1 MSLFAPNHTF
11 LCYRDVSAE
20 FLREQ
25 GIDALLLDIDNTLA
39 PYEQPTPDPKICAW
53 LQSLADAGV
62 RVAFLSNNHAERV
75 ELFNKD
81 LGLPMRY
88 DAYKPLPR
96 QAKRMLKR
104 LGVKRRRAAL
114 MGDQI
119 FTDVLCA
126 HLAGMRAFLV
136 PPIVDRTDR
145 GTRFKRYLE
154 RGILRRYHKRN
165 PDAPSKV
172 FGRKAP
178 ISGLFSLSGAAPII
192 LV

>member
-1 MSLFAPNHTF
+1 MSLFAPDHTF

-39 PYEQPTPDPKICAW
+39 PYEQPTPDPQICAW
-53 LQSLADAGV
+53 LRSLTDAGIG
-62 RVAFLSNNHAERV
+62 VAFLSNNHAQRV

-96 QAKRMLKR
+96 QAKLMVKR
-104 LGVKRRRAAL
+104 LGVDRHRAAL

-126 HLAGMRAFLV
+126 HLAGMHAFLV

-145 GTRFKRYLE
+145 GTRFKRKME
-154 RGILRRYHKRN
+154 RKILKRYYKKHTN
-165 PDAPSKV
+165 APDIRGGSPLTKEYT
-172 FGRKAP
+172 KA
-178 ISGLFSLSGAAPII
+178 
-192 LV
+192 

>member
-1 MSLFAPNHTF
+1 MFLPDHTF

-53 LQSLADAGV
+53 LQSLADAGI
-62 RVAFLSNNHAERV
+62 RVAFLSNNHADRV
-75 ELFNKD
+75 ELFNQK
-81 LGLPMRY
+81 LGLPVRY
-88 DAYKPLPR
+88 DAYKPLPK
-96 QAKRMLKR
+96 QAKLMLKR
-104 LGVKRRRAAL
+104 LGVERSRAAL

-126 HLAGMRAFLV
+126 HLAGIRGFLV

-145 GTRFKRYLE
+145 GTRFKRRIE
-154 RGILRRYHKRN
+154 RRFLKRYYKKN
-165 PDAPSKV
+165 PNATDIRGGSPLTKEHTTV
-172 FGRKAP
+172 
-178 ISGLFSLSGAAPII
+178 
-192 LV
+192 